1 MTNLNIEPDSIIE
14 KLSTV
19 GDYELNRNKAKYD
32 KLKKEN
38 EAHLANLD
46 SEVRNIR
53 ADNFEVIDN
62 PDSPEA
68 DKQLV
73 RDKIKA
79 KQQEVEQARTDKEAI
94 KLVLNRID
102 KMLEELVNKKNHDS
116 ILKYLKSQG
125 FTTLEQ
131 VKAALSKNH

>member
-19 GDYELNRNKAKYD
+19 SDYELNRNKTKYD
-32 KLKKEN
+32 KLKKDN
-38 EAHLANLD
+38 DNLLG
-46 SEVRNIR
+46 SLELEVRNIR
-53 ADNFEVIDN
+53 ADGYDVIDN

-68 DKQLV
+68 EKQV
-73 RDKIKA
+73 IRDKIKA

-102 KMLEELVNKKNHDS
+102 KMLEELVAKKNQEQ

-125 FTTLEQ
+125 ITTLEQ